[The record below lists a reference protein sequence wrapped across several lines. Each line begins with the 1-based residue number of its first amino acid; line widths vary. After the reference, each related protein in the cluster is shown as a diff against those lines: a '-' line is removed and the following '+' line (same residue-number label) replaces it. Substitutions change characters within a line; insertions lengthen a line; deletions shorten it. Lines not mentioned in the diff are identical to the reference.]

1 MREVTLTLR
10 NKSGLHARPAALFV
24 QTANCFRSH
33 ISVRKDDRE
42 ADAKSIL
49 SVLTLDA
56 TFGAVITLQASGE
69 DEDSAIETLRTLI
82 ESTFGESD

>member
-10 NKSGLHARPAALFV
+10 NKTGLHARPAAVFV
-24 QTANCFRSH
+24 QTANGFKSN

-56 TFGAVITLQASGE
+56 TPGAVITLHASGE
-69 DEDSAIETLRTLI
+69 DEDPAIEALRTLI
-82 ESTFGESD
+82 ESKFGESD